1 MADVIQPINPN
12 QIPAPSQTGN
22 VASLTNSSTIST
34 LKSTVSPKAFGDQLK
49 DQAKQKVIQAATQS
63 TLARLEKEKALLIQ
77 EGITLDTN
85 HSKTLNQYKKQ
96 LDDKIITE
104 EEYNKLVAQ
113 ENINY
118 ESAKKIL
125 QEKKDI
131 NQKQIDNYLKNPFK
145 KQEDEQKKRKK
156 RLSTIRTQN
165 KSNQKKANKDKTK
178 AIFNNA
184 KKSLVPIISLLLT
197 NKIAEIIAQNSKIEA
212 LVDSTNALI
221 TEANESGD
229 PVKLDNAKVAR
240 NSTIKI
246 IENNE
251 AKITRISDQI
261 NRISIYINIFTIVT
275 SAVGPIL
282 LSIPVPSPAP
292 DVVTPPKETFR
303 RKVYE
308 PALRLLNGLS
318 ALLPIIVAAL
328 ERAVAILEELK
339 ARLLDI
345 NGQLDASATIGGNS
359 NLLSNPQFGTIL
371 GSYKG
376 FTFALREENN
386 PKFVVRGNKRSYAV
400 AINKQNVE
408 VLKSD
413 SSFTLDPNDLVE
425 QLKLIIDRKN
435 LQG

>member
-77 EGITLDTN
+77 EEITLDTN

-156 RLSTIRTQN
+156 DYLQYEHKI
-165 KSNQKKANKDKTK
+165 KATK
-178 AIFNNA
+178 R
-184 KKSLVPIISLLLT
+184 K
-197 NKIAEIIAQNSKIEA
+197 Q
-212 LVDSTNALI
+212 
-221 TEANESGD
+221 
-229 PVKLDNAKVAR
+229 
-240 NSTIKI
+240 IKI
-246 IENNE
+246 
-251 AKITRISDQI
+251 KLKQFLTM
-261 NRISIYINIFTIVT
+261 
-275 SAVGPIL
+275 
-282 LSIPVPSPAP
+282 
-292 DVVTPPKETFR
+292 
-303 RKVYE
+303 
-308 PALRLLNGLS
+308 LR
-318 ALLPIIVAAL
+318 
-328 ERAVAILEELK
+328 
-339 ARLLDI
+339 
-345 NGQLDASATIGGNS
+345 
-359 NLLSNPQFGTIL
+359 NL
-371 GSYKG
+371 
-376 FTFALREENN
+376 
-386 PKFVVRGNKRSYAV
+386 
-400 AINKQNVE
+400 
-408 VLKSD
+408 
-413 SSFTLDPNDLVE
+413 
-425 QLKLIIDRKN
+425 
-435 LQG
+435 